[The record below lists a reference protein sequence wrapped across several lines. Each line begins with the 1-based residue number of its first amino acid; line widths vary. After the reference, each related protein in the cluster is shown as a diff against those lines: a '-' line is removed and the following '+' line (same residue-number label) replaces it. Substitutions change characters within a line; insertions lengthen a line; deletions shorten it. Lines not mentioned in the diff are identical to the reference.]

1 VQYGYRITEV
11 DVPIEPKDPSTKIVI
26 RDNQALEAKY
36 VPVSESLGPACVP
49 YALPK
54 ADVCPENIVTSVSHR
69 LGREFPKVNKK
80 LFDEFLNFVTNW
92 IQANVEPLVGDTD
105 VSFENWLEECPYPAR
120 RKIQLREVR
129 AVLDERTMDEN
140 ELDDFLVKCFLK
152 DEDFPTFKAAR
163 TIASR
168 NDFAKVVLGPWI
180 KKFDHD
186 LFARPQ
192 FIKTVPIRDRPQYIL
207 DVLGEAGPFVITD
220 YTGFESLFTP
230 EMIAGVELKYMTKL
244 FSNMPAGR
252 QIMDLLNRTLATTN
266 HLKFRDVDIRVKG
279 RRMSGEMNTSSG
291 NGFTNAMIIEF
302 AAFKAGSTVSY
313 VCEGDDGAAKFSPNQ
328 PSVDVFSGLGIRV
341 KLEEVNDICRASFC
355 GNVFDPIDRN
365 NVCDPMDFLIGF
377 AWSNKRYVGCSPRT
391 KKALLRAKA
400 LSAAYQYPG
409 CPIIQSFA
417 ERILKLTAGYDLRRV
432 SACMCLWEREQLLEA
447 QRFKYSQLHLE
458 IGMGTRI
465 LVEELYGISVNEQ
478 ICLENFFQN
487 CDLLQPYVLP
497 PGVCVNIPDSWAIN
511 WQMYVT
517 DSDQPPNNQ
526 SMFNQCWRQLAVT

>member
-11 DVPIEPKDPSTKIVI
+11 DVPIEPKDPSTKIII
-26 RDNQALEAKY
+26 RDNLAVEAKR
-36 VPVSESLGPACVP
+36 VPISESLGPACVP

-54 ADVCPENIVTSVSHR
+54 ADVCPENIVTSISHR
-69 LGREFPKVNKK
+69 LGREFPKVDKT
-80 LFDEFLNFVTNW
+80 LFEEFLTFVMNW
-92 IQANVEPLVGDTD
+92 IQVNVEPLEADTEI
-105 VSFENWLEECPYPAR
+105 SFEKWLEECPYPAR
-120 RKIQLREVR
+120 RKIQLRAVR
-129 AVLDERTMDEN
+129 EELDERTMDEN
-140 ELDDFLVKCFLK
+140 ELDDFIVKCFLK

-207 DVLGEAGPFVITD
+207 DLLGEAGPYVITD

-244 FSNMPAGR
+244 FSNMPAAK
-252 QIMDLLNRTLATTN
+252 QIMSLLHRTLATRN
-266 HLKFRDVDIRVKG
+266 HLIFRDVDVTVKG

-302 AAFKAGSTVSY
+302 AAHKAGSSVSY
-313 VCEGDDGAAKFSPNQ
+313 VCEGDDGAAKFYPNQ
-328 PSVDVFSGLGIRV
+328 PSVEVFKRLGIRV
-341 KLEEVNDICRASFC
+341 KLEEVDDICRASFC
-355 GNVFDPIDRN
+355 GNVFDPMDRN
-365 NVCDPMDFLIGF
+365 NVCNPIDFLVGF
-377 AWSNKRYVGCSPRT
+377 AWSNKRYVGCSDRT

-409 CPIIQSFA
+409 CPIIQGFA
-417 ERILKLTAGYDLRRV
+417 ERVLKLTAGYDLRKV
-432 SACMCLWEREQLLEA
+432 SANMCLWEREQLLEA
-447 QRFKYSQLHLE
+447 QRHKYSELHAE

-465 LVEELYGISVNEQ
+465 LVEELYGITVNDQ
-478 ICLENFFQN
+478 IVIERFFET
-487 CDLLQPYVLP
+487 CDLLKPYVLP
-497 PGVCVNIPDSWAIN
+497 PSTCIDINPSWSIN
-511 WQMYVT
+511 WEMYVT
-517 DSDQPPNNQ
+517 DLDHPPDQQ
-526 SMFNQCWRQLAVT
+526 SMFNSCWRQLAAT